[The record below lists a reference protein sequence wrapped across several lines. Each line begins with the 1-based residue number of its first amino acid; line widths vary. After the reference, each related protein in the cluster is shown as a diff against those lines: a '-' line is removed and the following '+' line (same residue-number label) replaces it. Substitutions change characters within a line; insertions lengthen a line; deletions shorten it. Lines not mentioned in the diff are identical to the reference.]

1 MLNARDLLNLLGTGT
16 GWTSDD
22 EAVDELSHAL
32 QTTARAIDDGADDG
46 LVVAAALHDIGRYPT
61 VRARF
66 PGVAHEA
73 AGAAFATE
81 LFGERV
87 GWLIGAHVAAK
98 RYLVATDLAYA
109 RQLSRASVVSLTV
122 QGGPFTPGDVAA
134 FESGRWAQQA
144 LALRRWD
151 DAAKIPGAPV
161 PSLLDLL
168 PIFERTLLARFDQD
182 TRRPDQRCH

>member
-1 MLNARDLLNLLGTGT
+1 MLSASDVLDLLGSGA

-22 EAVDELSHAL
+22 EAVDELAHAL
-32 QTTARAIDDGADDG
+32 QTAGRAIDAGADDG
-46 LVVAAALHDIGRYPT
+46 LIVAAALHDIGRYPT

-66 PGVAHEA
+66 VDLTHEA
-73 AGAAFATE
+73 AGAAFGAE
-81 LFGERV
+81 LFGGRV

-109 RQLSRASVVSLTV
+109 RQLSPASVASLAV
-122 QGGPFTPGDVAA
+122 QGGPFTPGDIAA
-134 FESGRWAQQA
+134 FETGRWAQQA
-144 LALRRWD
+144 VALRRWD

-168 PIFERTLLARFDQD
+168 PVFERTLLAR
-182 TRRPDQRCH
+182 